1 MLTNKCSI
9 LKRIYAFL
17 IDLCLIV
24 ITSLIF
30 EYACCIPFFN
40 SAFHLEEKSNQV
52 IVEQVKTGLYFFVD
66 NEYNVISSKENTEEE
81 IISSYKKS
89 YTLVDLKSLV
99 DNSSKYDSE
108 FYLTGLNYFYS
119 IYDENILN
127 EMKSQSELFTNDNF
141 NENVKEE
148 DRIAFC
154 NQVYNKVNKDINN
167 YKDGLISSL
176 LFELSSLRILLFA
189 LSYLIPILI
198 FLFVIP
204 LCNKN
209 RASLGQKFLK
219 LAVVDKYYV
228 PSGVLFMLLRALAI
242 YIFEVVCGF
251 FTFGLTALISFLMML
266 ILHNGKCLHDV
277 LSFSQVI
284 DTTLFT
290 PFKNINEYKEFIE
303 KEKLNTDKSL
313 RKPYEE

>member
-30 EYACCIPFFN
+30 EYACCIPLFN

-228 PSGVLFMLLRALAI
+228 PSGVLFMLLRVLAI

>member
-89 YTLVDLKSLV
+89 YTLIDLKSLV

-127 EMKSQSELFTNDNF
+127 EMKSQSELFTNGNF

-189 LSYLIPILI
+189 LSYLI
-198 FLFVIP
+198 
-204 LCNKN
+204 
-209 RASLGQKFLK
+209 QKFLK
-219 LAVVDKYYV
+219 LAVVDTYYV
-228 PSGVLFMLLRALAI
+228 PSGVLFMLLRVLAI